1 MRPVLGTN
9 WARGKPL
16 FELALDRMRPL
27 ACKFMALGVVEC
39 CQGALSVCEPRWTP
53 LSSGDIAE
61 LCWCTKHECQ
71 RQPNLTSCLLW
82 LQASI
87 ATPADVKTWRGQA
100 APQTLKLRVRFV
112 LLLRVRP
119 DQPIASMFF
128 VTTSSVLASSAVG
141 LNSMTSV
148 PAKISGK

>member
-1 MRPVLGTN
+1 MSTAAEFDQLSAVASSQYRN
-9 WARGKPL
+9 
-16 FELALDRMRPL
+16 
-27 ACKFMALGVVEC
+27 ACGREDLERASRTPNTEVE
-39 CQGALSVCEPRWTP
+39 SE
-53 LSSGDIAE
+53 
-61 LCWCTKHECQ
+61 
-71 RQPNLTSCLLW
+71 
-82 LQASI
+82 
-87 ATPADVKTWRGQA
+87 
-100 APQTLKLRVRFV
+100 FV